1 MVTRTDVLTINGTP
15 YVIMR
20 KVWFGKF
27 VDNLSGGQVRNNLIE
42 LWKEYTE
49 ADQVYQEGETLFFL
63 QEIKEPEW
71 EEII

>member
-1 MVTRTDVLTINGTP
+1 MRTDVLTINGMP
-15 YVIMR
+15 YVIKR

-27 VDNLSGGQVRNNLIE
+27 VDNLTNQTRNELID

-49 ADQVYQEGETLFFL
+49 SDQIYQENETLFFL

>member
-1 MVTRTDVLTINGTP
+1 MRTDVLTINSIP
-15 YVIMR
+15 YVIKR

-27 VDNLSGGQVRNNLIE
+27 VDNLTNQTRNELID
-42 LWKEYTE
+42 LWREYTE
-49 ADQVYQEGETLFFL
+49 ADQIYQEGETLFFL